1 MFIAAQ
7 EGQDEALSVLIGAG
21 ANANTATNVSYSN
34 ILPITVYMYY
44 NMSELFNI
52 HVTQCT

>member
-21 ANANTATNVSYSN
+21 ANANAATNVSYSN